1 VGAVLVTQI
10 VATLIATLGLFMAP
24 IGWQWALFVWEY
36 ALAWF
41 LVNDWVKVA
50 AERIFDRE
58 QPGVLT
64 LRR

>member
-1 VGAVLVTQI
+1 
-10 VATLIATLGLFMAP
+10 MAP